1 MIKWAKE
8 NKRLINKENVV
19 LISPAMNK
27 TVYEINKENCY
38 FVMAPY
44 FNKYAEKD
52 SDNLFY
58 VKYSVYLRKIDNE
71 FKKRLRYSLEK
82 GFEEREELQHSPH

>member
-1 MIKWAKE
+1 
-8 NKRLINKENVV
+8 
-19 LISPAMNK
+19 
-27 TVYEINKENCY
+27 
-38 FVMAPY
+38 MAPY